1 MSSDSTVLGS
11 ASLGGSLYEPSALFE
26 DWKRTLV
33 FQYDFVKVI
42 VPSGQTVLTRC
53 LQILIEKN
61 SQLKDEM
68 DQMEREISRLREEK
82 LENSRK
88 SSIHQRPLA
97 WNEGFPIFRD
107 ESLKTKSL
115 RLPAKALQV
124 FSHPSDAV
132 LTIFSP
138 RPTSPS
144 SSSTEIFS
152 G

>member
-33 FQYDFVKVI
+33 FQYDFVKVF
-42 VPSGQTVLTRC
+42 VNHWTLLTDC

-82 LENSRK
+82 LEMGRK
-88 SSIHQRPLA
+88 SSIYQRPLA
-97 WNEGFPIFRD
+97 WEEGFTMFSD
-107 ESLKTKSL
+107 EALKTKPL
-115 RLPAKALQV
+115 KLPAKSSQVLPALIRRRLILRSQ
-124 FSHPSDAV
+124 
-132 LTIFSP
+132 
-138 RPTSPS
+138 RPTSHS
-144 SSSTEIFS
+144 SSSMETFS